1 MAALGNNG
9 HDLGLRGGGR
19 FKLGDKKMM
28 YGAVTADLV
37 IKNNT

>member
-9 HDLGLRGGGR
+9 HDLGLRGGGG

-28 YGAVTADLV
+28 YVMLIAD
-37 IKNNT
+37 